1 MTEKILIVEDN
12 DNNRRLLRDV
22 LEFHGYKIIEA
33 QNGEVGVREA
43 RAELPDLI
51 LMDVQMPVMDG
62 ITAAKL
68 LKADPA
74 TRNIKMVALTSFAMA
89 GDRER
94 FLAAGF
100 DDYVAKP
107 IDTRRL
113 PEIVRRFLMD
123 IGRENDAGESF
134 LKTG

>member
-62 ITAAKL
+62 ITAAK
-68 LKADPA
+68 PVSY
-74 TRNIKMVALTSFAMA
+74 THLT
-89 GDRER
+89 
-94 FLAAGF
+94 
-100 DDYVAKP
+100 
-107 IDTRRL
+107 L
-113 PEIVRRFLMD
+113 PTKRIV
-123 IGRENDAGESF
+123 
-134 LKTG
+134 